1 MHFQESLRRCKMAEW
16 WNGMSVLQQALVCI
30 AGSATLITIIQ
41 TILALIGFGEA
52 DPDVDFDIGDDVP
65 LDSMVNIGGLR
76 LFTFRGIIAGLTVGG
91 WLAYGVSVLGLD
103 DIWSILIGIAGMIL
117 TMIVFAISWRA
128 AMRLQGD
135 GAVQLRNAA
144 GKRARV
150 YIPIPASRGGVGKV
164 TLTLQDRFVE
174 ADAVTDDTEKLVTDS
189 LVEVVDIIDENTLL
203 VKKTDA
209 VVGEGNT
216 QDALKEKQ

>member
-1 MHFQESLRRCKMAEW
+1 MAEW

-52 DPDVDFDIGDDVP
+52 DPDVDFTIGDDVP

-174 ADAVTDDTEKLVTDS
+174 ADAVTDDNEKLVTDS
-189 LVEVVDIIDENTLL
+189 QVEVVDIIDENTLL

>member
-1 MHFQESLRRCKMAEW
+1 MAEW

-174 ADAVTDDTEKLVTDS
+174 ADAVTDDNEKLVTDS
-189 LVEVVDIIDENTLL
+189 QVEVVDIIDDNTLL